1 MSGPGKLKIL
11 DRLRARYGWFDH
23 VMRANQR
30 FNEAKGNHYA
40 AGLAY
45 YTIFAVFPLSMVV
58 FAASGFL
65 LSRQPELL
73 AQIDNRIK
81 GSVSGDPGR
90 QLIKLMNSA
99 VDSRT
104 SIGVIGLGTAGWVG
118 LSWISHLRD
127 ALGEM
132 CKHHRAPHGF
142 VRTKLADL
150 AAMASMF
157 AAILAT
163 VALSAL
169 AGAKPMATLLARLG
183 IYDFPL
189 LDAILRGVSV
199 LLSVLVSWLLFTWL
213 IFWLPRGSIGFA
225 SSVRAGL
232 LTAVAFEVFKLVA
245 SLYLRSVLHSPAG
258 ATFGPVLGLMVFA
271 YITARLVLFATAWAA
286 TSPENRG

>member
-1 MSGPGKLKIL
+1 MI

-23 VMRANQR
+23 AMRANQR
-30 FNEAKGNHYA
+30 YNESKGNHYA
-40 AGLAY
+40 AGIAY
-45 YTIFAVFPLSMVV
+45 YTIFALFPLLMVV

-73 AQIDNRIK
+73 GQIDDRIK
-81 GSVSGDPGR
+81 ATVSGHSGQ
-90 QLIKLMNSA
+90 QLVELMNSA
-99 VDSRT
+99 IDSRT

-118 LSWISHLRD
+118 FSWIAHLRD
-127 ALGEM
+127 ALSEM
-132 CKHHRAPHGF
+132 CQQHRARHGF
-142 VRTKLADL
+142 VRTRLSDL

-169 AGAKPMATLLARLG
+169 AGARPMANVLAGLG
-183 IYDFPL
+183 IDDVPV

-199 LLSVLVSWLLFTWL
+199 LLSVLVSWLLFTWI
-213 IFWLPRGSIGFA
+213 IFWLPRGSLGFA
-225 SSVRAGL
+225 GSARAGL
-232 LTAVAFEVFKLVA
+232 LVAVGFEVFKLVA
-245 SLYLRSVLHSPAG
+245 SLYLQSVLHSPAG